1 MEELKLNNNS
11 YAIRDCI
18 LNCSI
23 NEKQDAYIQPLDE
36 LSSYLVY
43 NFFDYAVYFD
53 TSLKCIDEIEKG
65 NFTRERFSKTVYT
78 LYKFMQNKWEN
89 ENNSG
94 ENIINRSSFLIH
106 IPDTST
112 NFAINFPL
120 CLDELFE
127 SMKEFIIAF
136 RKWSMET
143 IESSWKRNVRDLSP
157 YMESMFKELYFFKLE
172 LYSAYL
178 NDGSYDDKVVFASPF
193 SQIRNIY
200 GLNSNIRDFTRSV
213 TDIYNDINSIS
224 YLIRATINFSTPID
238 MSIRNDIFKAQNP
251 NIKQQINNEEEDW

>member
-1 MEELKLNNNS
+1 MNNNS

-23 NEKQDAYIQPLDE
+23 NEKQDAYIQPLNE
-36 LSSYLVY
+36 LSSYLAY

-53 TSLKCIDEIEKG
+53 TSLKGIDEIEKG
-65 NFTRERFSKTVYT
+65 NLTIERFSKTLYT
-78 LYKFMQNKWEN
+78 FYKFIQNKWEN

-94 ENIINRSSFLIH
+94 ENVINRSSFLIH

-112 NFAINFPL
+112 NFAVNFLL

-127 SMKEFIIAF
+127 SIKEFIIAF
-136 RKWSMET
+136 RKWSIET
-143 IESSWKRNVRDLSP
+143 VESSWKRNVRDLSP
-157 YMESMFKELYFFKLE
+157 YVESMFKELYFFKLE

-178 NDGSYDDKVVFASPF
+178 NDGSYDKVVLASPF

-213 TDIYNDINSIS
+213 TDLYNDINSIS
-224 YLIRATINFSTPID
+224 YLIRSTINFSTFID
-238 MSIRNDIFKAQNP
+238 MPIRNDIFKDQNS
-251 NIKQQINNEEEDW
+251 NIKHQKDNEEDW